1 MAVAPVVRYMIL
13 CQDWSSHP
21 ENANRLDIT
30 GLLSN
35 IDSFDDPSYPVLLAE
50 LCCIVALTECRGAGV
65 AWLECIND
73 ATQQREFRSPT
84 HRIELGTDPL
94 AVIIVPF
101 RIRNCRF
108 REPGVYTFRF
118 WFDDMQ
124 PGDCPLRLR

>member
-13 CQDWSSHP
+13 CQDWHSHP
-21 ENANRLDIT
+21 ENSNRLDIT

-35 IDSFDDPSYPVLLAE
+35 IDSVDDPPYPVLLSE

-65 AWLECIND
+65 AWLECVNES
-73 ATQQREFRSPT
+73 TQQREFRS
-84 HRIELGTDPL
+84 RKYKVELASDPL
-94 AVIIVPF
+94 AVIIIPF

-108 REPGVYTFRF
+108 RDPGVYSVRF
-118 WFDDMQ
+118 WFNDAQ